1 MTAVMQTA
9 VGPSDSL
16 NLPAD
21 LTLDEPAPIEPRIP
35 VHHSWQRSRRPR
47 FVLATIGLAL
57 IVGAGIG
64 IQGWL
69 QTRQPS
75 GQAQA
80 ATQSADVPS
89 GTPSET
95 PLSPSAVTKH
105 TAAAMDPRVL
115 NIERLGVASRVMPLD
130 IDHGG
135 HLQAPKT
142 IYDSAWYAQSAKPGE
157 PGASLLIA
165 HANGP
170 TKEGVFYGLKTLTA
184 GDLIQIERGD
194 RAILT
199 FEVVS
204 VETITASKV
213 DMNSL
218 LTSASSDRPGLNL
231 VTAAGNSTERTV
243 VFSILRR

>member
-1 MTAVMQTA
+1 
-9 VGPSDSL
+9 
-16 NLPAD
+16 
-21 LTLDEPAPIEPRIP
+21 
-35 VHHSWQRSRRPR
+35 
-47 FVLATIGLAL
+47 
-57 IVGAGIG
+57 
-64 IQGWL
+64 
-69 QTRQPS
+69 
-75 GQAQA
+75 
-80 ATQSADVPS
+80 
-89 GTPSET
+89 
-95 PLSPSAVTKH
+95 
-105 TAAAMDPRVL
+105 
-115 NIERLGVASRVMPLD
+115 
-130 IDHGG
+130 
-135 HLQAPKT
+135 
-142 IYDSAWYAQSAKPGE
+142 
-157 PGASLLIA
+157 LIA